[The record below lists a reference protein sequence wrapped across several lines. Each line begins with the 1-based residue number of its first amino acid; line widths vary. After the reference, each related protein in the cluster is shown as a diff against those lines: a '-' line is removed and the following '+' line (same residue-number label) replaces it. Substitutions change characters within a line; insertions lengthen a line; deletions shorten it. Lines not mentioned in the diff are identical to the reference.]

1 MEYYVIPEY
10 FLQIAEKVKESGW
23 LIHNFKLKNESDL
36 FIPTNYLC
44 DEVSYKLTLD
54 TNIFQYIL
62 DSVLR
67 KQRNENYD
75 KAISL
80 VVFCQICEIQIEPNL
95 AVYEKINYEKQ
106 NVDRAISDLSLFK
119 KINNF
124 DSQVLAKYALGYTQE
139 LDILEGDK
147 LKEYDS
153 LKSELLKYPK
163 LENWDNFYLMVLALV
178 QIYYDE
184 KISNNDKLNKL
195 IDWMHQE
202 FGFSVIVVV
211 FASILWSSSPFGNMM
226 KFKTNSQNSD
236 KEKQLSNMTWDFYQM
251 NVFLEKW
258 QKKTNNEENLF
269 ASADVA
275 YREILKLSITIQQD
289 SGFESLKT
297 HVTEKD
303 FNRIIKAYNKDRDKE
318 KRVFGTENWTIHHRQ
333 NLITAL
339 KLELFA

>member
-1 MEYYVIPEY
+1 MTHQ
-10 FLQIAEKVKESGW
+10 LQWQKFPVLDQGYICLVDVMGDDAAIVQAAR
-23 LIHNFKLKNESDL
+23 
-36 FIPTNYLC
+36 
-44 DEVSYKLTLD
+44 VSYGKDEQGRSEDEWCELCHNTQEIITD
-54 TNIFQYIL
+54 KNGKEWPGDANVEPAGGGSIHQCTCVNIL
-62 DSVLR
+62 P
-67 KQRNENYD
+67 K
-75 KAISL
+75 
-80 VVFCQICEIQIEPNL
+80 
-95 AVYEKINYEKQ
+95 
-106 NVDRAISDLSLFK
+106 VDRQLIRYLMNHSHTTPFEMVEIKFMVQVPMDAWRQWVRHRTAN
-119 KINNF
+119 INEY
-124 DSQVLAKYALGYTQE
+124 STRYTEALDFMQQTDAAGWRLQAV
-139 LDILEGDK
+139 DNKQGSSGFLEEWPDK
-147 LKEYDS
+147 LKELPNDPH
-153 LKSELLKYPK
+153 LL
-163 LENWDNFYLMVLALV
+163 F
-178 QIYYDE
+178 
-184 KISNNDKLNKL
+184 LNGN
-195 IDWMHQE
+195 I
-202 FGFSVIVVV
+202 I
-211 FASILWSSSPFGNMM
+211 SSSLGLKPGEYL
-226 KFKTNSQNSD
+226 SD